1 MNITEF
7 LTTVNVV
14 DVLIVIFLFAFFILG
29 YNQGTIRRLVGIASM
44 TFSFF
49 LAAQLHVPFGTF
61 LADNWTQ
68 FPREYSAMLGF
79 LTIFVAAVI
88 AFTLVIQGT
97 YQKTEIFAAHPI
109 VDEISGGVLGLVQ
122 GVLVLLFLTIILDQF
137 FLYTN
142 IAPDTDELPLLRDA
156 WTAINGS
163 AIGGVLHQTAI
174 PNFLSLFSFLIPHSV
189 LALYGLA

>member
-68 FPREYSAMLGF
+68 FPREYS
-79 LTIFVAAVI
+79 
-88 AFTLVIQGT
+88 
-97 YQKTEIFAAHPI
+97 
-109 VDEISGGVLGLVQ
+109 
-122 GVLVLLFLTIILDQF
+122 
-137 FLYTN
+137 
-142 IAPDTDELPLLRDA
+142 
-156 WTAINGS
+156 
-163 AIGGVLHQTAI
+163 
-174 PNFLSLFSFLIPHSV
+174 
-189 LALYGLA
+189 